1 MLSDQQQLLLR
12 TAANSYKKGYKE
24 QREAVDQAIRLV
36 KMMTPNNFYPDV
48 PHSKPTKEMQERVF
62 FDEPTM
68 LPTANYASCVV
79 PYVQDEQAAKFK
91 NRDSVYFVGG
101 KKI

>member
-1 MLSDQQQLLLR
+1 MLSVQQQLLLK
-12 TAANSYKKGYKE
+12 TAANSYPKESKE
-24 QREAVDQAIRLV
+24 QRDAVDQAIRLV

-79 PYVQDEQAAKFK
+79 PYVQDEQAPRFK
-91 NRDSVYFVGG
+91 RRDSVYFVGG
-101 KKI
+101 KK

>member
-1 MLSDQQQLLLR
+1 MLSDQQKLLLK
-12 TAANSYKKGYKE
+12 TAANSYKRGSKE

-36 KMMTPNNFYPDV
+36 KIMTPNSFYPDV

-62 FDEPTM
+62 FDEPNK

-79 PYVQDEQAAKFK
+79 PYSELGQVARFK
-91 NRDSVYFVGG
+91 HRDSVYFVGG
-101 KKI
+101 KK